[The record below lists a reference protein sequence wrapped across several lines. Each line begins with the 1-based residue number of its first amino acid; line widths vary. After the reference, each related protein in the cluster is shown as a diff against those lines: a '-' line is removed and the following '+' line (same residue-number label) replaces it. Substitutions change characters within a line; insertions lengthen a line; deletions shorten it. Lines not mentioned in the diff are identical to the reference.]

1 MPALPLRQGNGCD
14 GPMSDAVERR
24 IAPARRR
31 SRPRW
36 LWRGGVGLGVG
47 IVWLLSFG
55 AGVASAHAFLV
66 GSDPPQG
73 ARLAHA
79 PSSITLSFSED
90 VVTSA
95 TAVSIHLAGSDRRVA
110 ATVEPGG
117 DASTVRVRLGS
128 APKGIYVVTWQDLS
142 AEDGHQ
148 ALGEFAFAVGPVPG
162 ALPAQAQRG
171 AAPNPVRVA
180 ATVLF
185 LLGLA
190 LAGGGAVT
198 GLVVDRSV
206 TAASAPIRAGLLA
219 SVVGAAVAFLDEVG
233 SGTGGL
239 SHAAL
244 LSGVAALLA
253 VAATLVVL
261 ARRLGPVLVLAVGAG
276 VAWAADGHPALVGG
290 ALGLVVNAVHLVV
303 GALWAGSLAFMVAAA
318 VRYRA
323 ERAQLM
329 DVARRYA
336 RLALPLVVV
345 LGAAGGLS
353 AFETLPSLSSLYDSG
368 YGQLLLAKTGLFA
381 LALALAWASRTRGI
395 ERSEPGLLRRALPVE
410 AGVVAVILAVTA
422 VLADTGPPAKARPN
436 EAQALL
442 GPVPLRGPVARTADL
457 AGELTVA
464 VAAGSGQLQV
474 QVYDPNGPAPGARV
488 GIDATY
494 PAGRDVG
501 LFPRPCGTGCFA
513 QSVTLPAGR
522 TRLHLEVTAPGWTGG
537 AWNAGIDWPPPAVE
551 PLLLGQM
558 VATMEKVPAV
568 AVRETVTSDTTGRSF
583 TTALAP
589 MSGAKLMSLE
599 PYSGDADQPG
609 LIPEVQPLSGG
620 GLGLQVYLPGTPAWI
635 TLWLDA
641 NGRLARDR
649 VVDLGHLITDTF
661 TYPSMPAPSAPG
673 PTAPGPT
680 PTGSP

>member
-1 MPALPLRQGNGCD
+1 
-14 GPMSDAVERR
+14 V
-24 IAPARRR
+24 
-31 SRPRW
+31 
-36 LWRGGVGLGVG
+36 VG

-95 TAVSIHLAGSDRRVA
+95 TTVSIHLAGSDRRVP

-117 DASTVRVRLGS
+117 DASSVSVRLGA
-128 APKGIYVVTWQDLS
+128 APKGIYVVNWQDLS

-148 ALGEFAFAVGPVPG
+148 ALGEFAFAVGPVSG
-162 ALPAQAQRG
+162 ALPAPAQRG
-171 AAPNPVRVA
+171 SAPNPLRVA

-185 LLGLA
+185 LFGLA

-206 TAASAPIRAGLLA
+206 TTTSVPIRAGLLA
-219 SVVGAAVAFLDEVG
+219 SVVGATVAFLDEVG
-233 SGTGGL
+233 GGTTGL

-244 LSGVAALLA
+244 LSAIAALLA
-253 VAATLVVL
+253 AAAMLAVL
-261 ARRLGPVLVLAVGAG
+261 ARRLGPVLVMLVGAG

-290 ALGLVVNAVHLVV
+290 AVGLVVNALHLVV

-318 VRYRA
+318 LRYRA

-329 DVARRYA
+329 EVARRYA

-353 AFETLPSLSSLYDSG
+353 ALETLPSWSSLYDSG
-368 YGQLLLAKTGLFA
+368 YGQLLLVKTGLFA
-381 LALALAWASRTRGI
+381 LALALAWAGRSRGI
-395 ERSEPGLLRRALPVE
+395 ARSEVGLLRRALPVE
-410 AGVVAVILAVTA
+410 AGVVAVILVVTA
-422 VLADTGPPAKARPN
+422 VLADTGPPAKTQPAR
-436 EAQALL
+436 AQALL
-442 GPVPLRGPVARTADL
+442 GPAPLTGPVARAAGL

-464 VAAGSGQLQV
+464 VAAGSGQFQV

-494 PAGRDVG
+494 PDGKDVG
-501 LFPRPCGTGCFA
+501 LFPRACGTGCFT
-513 QSVTLPAGR
+513 QTVTLPAGR
-522 TRLHLEVTAPGWTGG
+522 TRLHLEVAAPGWPGG
-537 AWNAGIDWPPPAVE
+537 TWNAGIDWPPPPTE
-551 PLLLGQM
+551 PLLLGQV
-558 VATMEKVPAV
+558 VAAMEKVPAV
-568 AVRETVTSDTTGRSF
+568 ATRETVTSDTAGRSF
-583 TTALAP
+583 TSALAP
-589 MSGAKLMSLE
+589 LSGAKLMSLE
-599 PYSGDADQPG
+599 PYSGDAEQPG
-609 LIPEVQPLSGG
+609 LIPDVQPLSGG
-620 GLGLQVYLPGTPAWI
+620 RRGLQVYLPGTPAWI
-635 TLWLDA
+635 TLWL
-641 NGRLARDR
+641 NPEGRLARDR

-661 TYPSMPAPSAPG
+661 SYPSTPAPAAPGPSAPG
-673 PTAPGPT
+673 PTAA
-680 PTGSP
+680 GSP

>member
-1 MPALPLRQGNGCD
+1 MRDEAK
-14 GPMSDAVERR
+14 RR
-24 IAPARRR
+24 IAPARCR

-36 LWRGGVGLGVG
+36 LWRGGVGLAVA

-55 AGVASAHAFLV
+55 AGVASAHAFLI

-79 PSSITLSFSED
+79 PSTITLSFSEG

-95 TAVSIHLAGSDRRVA
+95 TSVSIHLSGSDHRVP

-117 DASTVRVRLGS
+117 DASSVRVRLGA

-148 ALGEFAFAVGPVPG
+148 ALGEFAFAVGPVSG
-162 ALPAQAQRG
+162 ALPAPGQRG

-185 LLGLA
+185 LVGLA
-190 LAGGGAVT
+190 LAAGGAVT
-198 GLVVDRSV
+198 GLVIDRRV

-244 LSGVAALLA
+244 LSGLAALLA
-253 VAATLVVL
+253 AAAMLVALS
-261 ARRLGPVLVLAVGAG
+261 RRLAPVLVMAVGAG
-276 VAWAADGHPALVGG
+276 VAWAANGHPALVGG
-290 ALGLVVNAVHLVV
+290 AVGLVVNAVHLVV

-323 ERAQLM
+323 ERAQVVE
-329 DVARRYA
+329 VARRYA

-353 AFETLPSLSSLYDSG
+353 AFETLPSWSSLYDSG
-368 YGQLLLAKTGLFA
+368 YGQLLLVKSGLFA

-395 ERSEPGLLRRALPVE
+395 DRSEARLLRRALPVE
-410 AGVVAVILAVTA
+410 AGVVAVVLVVTA
-422 VLADTGPPAKARPN
+422 VLADTGPPAKAQPN
-436 EAQALL
+436 DAQALL
-442 GPVPLRGPVARTADL
+442 GPAPLRGPVARAAGL

-488 GIDATY
+488 GVDVTY
-494 PAGRDVG
+494 PDGKDVG

-513 QSVTLPAGR
+513 QTVTLPAGR
-522 TRLHLEVTAPGWTGG
+522 THLHLEVTAPGWTGG
-537 AWNAGIDWPPPAVE
+537 AWTAGIDWPPPASG
-551 PLLLGQM
+551 PLLLGQV
-558 VATMEKVPAV
+558 VATMERVPAV
-568 AVRETVTSDTTGRSF
+568 AVQETVTSNTTGRSF
-583 TTALAP
+583 TTALRP
-589 MSGAKLMSLE
+589 MSGAQLMSLE
-599 PYSGDADQPG
+599 PYSGDAEQPG
-609 LIPEVQPLSGG
+609 LIPDVQPLSGG
-620 GLGLQVYLPGTPAWI
+620 GRGLQVYLPGTPAWI

-641 NGRLARDR
+641 QGRFARDR

-661 TYPSMPAPSAPG
+661 TYPSTSAPAAPR
-673 PTAPGPT
+673 PTT
-680 PTGSP
+680 TGSP

>member
-1 MPALPLRQGNGCD
+1 MRDEAK
-14 GPMSDAVERR
+14 RR
-24 IAPARRR
+24 IAPARCR

-36 LWRGGVGLGVG
+36 LWRGGVGLAVAS
-47 IVWLLSFG
+47 VWLLSFG
-55 AGVASAHAFLV
+55 AGVASAHAFLI

-79 PSSITLSFSED
+79 PSTITLSFSEG

-95 TAVSIHLAGSDRRVA
+95 TSVSIHLAGSNHSVP

-117 DASTVRVRLGS
+117 DASSVRVRLGA

-148 ALGEFAFAVGPVPG
+148 ALGEFAFAVGPVSG
-162 ALPAQAQRG
+162 ALPASEQRG

-185 LLGLA
+185 LVGLA
-190 LAGGGAVT
+190 LAAGGAVT
-198 GLVVDRSV
+198 GLVVDRRV

-244 LSGVAALLA
+244 LSGLAALLA
-253 VAATLVVL
+253 AAAMLVALS
-261 ARRLGPVLVLAVGAG
+261 RRLAPVLVMAVGAG
-276 VAWAADGHPALVGG
+276 VAWAANGHPALVGG
-290 ALGLVVNAVHLVV
+290 AVGLVVNAVHLVV

-323 ERAQLM
+323 ERAQVVE
-329 DVARRYA
+329 VARRYA

-353 AFETLPSLSSLYDSG
+353 ALETLPSWSSLYNSG
-368 YGQLLLAKTGLFA
+368 YGQLLLVKTGLFA
-381 LALALAWASRTRGI
+381 LALALAWASRSRGI
-395 ERSEPGLLRRALPVE
+395 DRGEAGLLRRALPVE
-410 AGVVAVILAVTA
+410 AGIVAVILVVTA
-422 VLADTGPPAKARPN
+422 VLADTGPPAKAQPN

-442 GPVPLRGPVARTADL
+442 GPAPLRGPVARAAGL
-457 AGELTVA
+457 VGELTVA

-488 GIDATY
+488 SVDVTDPDGK
-494 PAGRDVG
+494 DVG

-513 QSVTLPAGR
+513 QTATLPAGR
-522 TRLHLEVTAPGWTGG
+522 THLHLEVTAPGWTGG
-537 AWNAGIDWPPPAVE
+537 AWTAGIDWPPPASG
-551 PLLLGQM
+551 PLLLGQV
-558 VATMEKVPAV
+558 VATMERVPAV
-568 AVRETVTSDTTGRSF
+568 AVQETVTSNTTGRSF
-583 TTALAP
+583 TTALRP
-589 MSGAKLMSLE
+589 MSGAQLMSLE
-599 PYSGDADQPG
+599 PYSGDAEQPG
-609 LIPEVQPLSGG
+609 LIPDVQPLSGG
-620 GLGLQVYLPGTPAWI
+620 GRGLQVYLPGTPAWI

-641 NGRLARDR
+641 EGRLARDR

-661 TYPSMPAPSAPG
+661 TYPSTSAPAAPG
-673 PTAPGPT
+673 PTT
-680 PTGSP
+680 TGSP